1 MIARTRLIQKR
12 EIADETVEFQLEK
25 PAGFLFDPGQ
35 FAFFKIPQ
43 GLNSNKPLSHHFT
56 ITSGPTDDYLGFAT
70 RMRRSEYKKA
80 LASLGSGDEIEV
92 DGPMGT
98 MVMPE
103 NKATPLVFIAGG
115 IGITPFYSMIRH
127 MIRVSESRMMTLF
140 YQNDKPSRAA
150 YIVELIKIIEGSQG
164 MFNIVATMTNKEI
177 LKKQWTRQRGEI
189 SPEMIKEK
197 AKYWV
202 TAPCYIA
209 GPPGFVQQKVEMLQ
223 QMNVQPENIIQET
236 FTGY

>member
-1 MIARTRLIQKR
+1 MIAKTKLLRKR
-12 EIADETVEFQLEK
+12 EVAEDVIEFQFEK
-25 PAGFLFDPGQ
+25 PSGFLFDPGQ

-43 GLNSNKPLSHHFT
+43 GLNSNKPLTHHFT
-56 ITSGPTDDYLGFAT
+56 ITSGPTDDYLAFAT
-70 RMRRSEYKKA
+70 KMRKTEYKKA

-103 NKATPLVFIAGG
+103 NKATPLIFIAGG

-127 MIRVSESRMMTLF
+127 MIRVSESRMLTLF
-140 YQNDKPSRAA
+140 YQNKKPSEAA
-150 YIVELIKIIEGSQG
+150 YIVELVKIIEGSQG
-164 MFNIVATMTNKEI
+164 MFKIFATMTNKDI
-177 LKKQWTRQRGEI
+177 RKKEWLRERGEI
-189 SPEMIKEK
+189 TPEAIKEK
-197 AKYWV
+197 ANYWV

-209 GPPGFVQQKVEMLQ
+209 GPPGFVEQKAQMLAQMGVQQ
-223 QMNVQPENIIQET
+223 ENIIKES